1 MRKCSVLNVRET
13 IRGSR
18 VFSSLLHLEG
28 HVHVHILLHLV
39 DQQVGF
45 IERSVVVLHQG
56 VDVAVA
62 VIFSLASLIFPDVVQ
77 LRSQEMHLFLVLGF
91 DF

>member
-1 MRKCSVLNVRET
+1 MKKCLILET
-13 IRGSR
+13 IRGKG
-18 VFSSLLHLEG
+18 VFKFLLHLEG
-28 HVHVHILLHLV
+28 HVHVHVLLHLV

-45 IERSVVVLHQG
+45 VERSVVVLHQG

-62 VIFSLASLIFPDVVQ
+62 MIFSLARLVFPDVVQ